1 MKDFSQASYTAIIS
15 DLHLCEAEPEN
26 KKHPLWKKY
35 KTKEFFFDEDFAKF
49 LLGLEKEAGDE
60 KVELIL
66 NGDIFDFDSVTAIPQ
81 HPIFRISW
89 LEKKRGLNPQQ
100 AKSVFKM
107 NHILSFHKKW
117 ITSLREFILRD
128 NKVIIIIGNHD
139 LEMHFP
145 DVKRA
150 FLKHLALPEKYNDNL
165 RFNDWFYI
173 SNKDTLVEHGNQY
186 DPYCVIEDPTA
197 PFIRRFNLIEVKVP
211 FGNMATRYMIN
222 GMGFFNPHDDR
233 NYLMSASE
241 YIKFFI
247 KYMLRAQPLLV
258 FSWFWG
264 SVTILIKSFINRLR
278 PKVRDPFNIEDNYSY
293 IARKANAT
301 PRMVRELKELFI
313 DPASSNPILIA
324 RELWLDRAFILLMGL
339 ILIFQIFLFVDR
351 VYDISLFWT
360 FIPILIFSP
369 FFMFYSKSVVS
380 SVHDFKEP
388 HERTLSAQGLIAGVS
403 RIVYGHTHNALHQMI
418 GPIEHL
424 NSGTW
429 SPAFLDVECTKK
441 VGKLSFVWIKP
452 KEDGQREAELMYFSE
467 DQFKPH

>member
-1 MKDFSQASYTAIIS
+1 MKDFTKASYTAIIS

-35 KTKEFFFDEDFAKF
+35 KTKEFFFDEDFSKF
-49 LLGLEKEAGDE
+49 LLELEKESGGDP
-60 KVELIL
+60 VELIL

-81 HPIFRISW
+81 HPIFKISW
-89 LEKKRGLNPQQ
+89 LEKRRGLNPQQ

-117 ITSLREFILRD
+117 VTSLREFILRD
-128 NKVIIIIGNHD
+128 NKVIIVIGNHD

-150 FLKHLALPEKYNDNL
+150 FLKHLALPEEFNENL

-173 SNKDTLVEHGNQY
+173 SNQDTLVEHGNQY

-241 YIKFFI
+241 YVKFFI

-278 PKVRDPFNIEDNYSY
+278 PRVRDPFNVEDNYSY
-293 IARKANAT
+293 IAKKANAT

-324 RELWLDRAFILLMGL
+324 KELWLDRAFLLLMGL
-339 ILIFQIFLFVDR
+339 VLIFQIFLFVET

-360 FIPILIFSP
+360 FIPMLIFGP

-380 SVHDFKEP
+380 NVHDFKEP

-403 RIVYGHTHNALHQMI
+403 RIVYGHTHIALHQMI

-441 VGKLSFVWIKP
+441 VGKMSFVWIKP
-452 KEDGQREAELMYFSE
+452 NEEGGREAELMYFSE